1 MFVICSL
8 FKTYMKTKNIVG
20 VLLAISMS
28 LPVGAQ
34 ENTTPAVPFLNI
46 PIDARAAGMGDT
58 GVATS
63 SDVNAA
69 RWNPAKL
76 VWLGN
81 SAEFGIAYT
90 PYLANIADDVSLLGA
105 NYARRINDES
115 ALAIGLTYF
124 GLGEVEFRQ
133 TIDEPAQIVKPNELA
148 IDAAYGLQL
157 NDQLS
162 VGAGLRFISSN
173 LKLTEAVQDARA
185 ATALAVDVGFYY
197 RSDLNIREGADSR
210 WRAGVSLSN
219 FGTKISYDLD
229 GVEQYLPSTLRFGLG
244 HDFIFDFDSTLSV
257 TLEAN
262 TLVVPVD
269 NKALG
274 FALGSEY
281 NFRDDLFL
289 RVGYY
294 HDTTEITNRKYA
306 TVGAGARKD
315 NLKID
320 LSYLFSTSTVQN
332 PFENALRIALSF
344 EFGDRYYNF

>member
-1 MFVICSL
+1 MRFVKLILILSGLL
-8 FKTYMKTKNIVG
+8 FSGY
-20 VLLAISMS
+20 LF
-28 LPVGAQ
+28 AQ

-58 GVATS
+58 GVATHA
-63 SDVNAA
+63 DVNSA

-105 NYARRINDES
+105 NYAQRINDVS
-115 ALAIGLTYF
+115 ALAVGLTYF

-133 TIDEPAQIVKPNELA
+133 TIDETPQIVKPNELA
-148 IDAAYGLQL
+148 LDFAYGLQL

-185 ATALAVDVGFYY
+185 ANALAVDVGFYY

-210 WRAGVSLSN
+210 WRAGLSLSN
-219 FGTKISYDLD
+219 FGTTLSYDLD
-229 GVEQYLPSTLRFGLG
+229 GIEQYLPSTLRMGLG
-244 HDFIFDFDSTLSV
+244 HDFIFDYDSTLSV

-262 TLVVPVD
+262 RLVVPVD

-289 RVGYY
+289 RLGYY
-294 HDTTEITNRKYA
+294 HDTTDITNRKYA
-306 TVGAGARKD
+306 TVGAGTRKD

-320 LSYLFSTSTVQN
+320 LSYLFSTSQVQN

-344 EFGDRYYNF
+344 EFGDRFYNF

>member
-1 MFVICSL
+1 MRFVKSILIIGGLL
-8 FKTYMKTKNIVG
+8 FSGY
-20 VLLAISMS
+20 LF
-28 LPVGAQ
+28 AQ
-34 ENTTPAVPFLNI
+34 DNDKAALPFLNA
-46 PIDARAAGMGDT
+46 PLDARAAGMGDT
-58 GVATS
+58 GVATHA
-63 SDVNAA
+63 DVNSA

-90 PYLANIADDVSLLGA
+90 PYLPNIIGDAALFGM
-105 NYARRINDES
+105 NYVQRINDDS
-115 ALAIGLTYF
+115 ALSIGLTYF
-124 GLGEVEFRQ
+124 GFGEVEFRQ
-133 TIDEPAQIVKPNELA
+133 TIDELGTIVKPNDFWL
-148 IDAAYGLQL
+148 DLTYSLQL

-173 LKLTEAVQDARA
+173 LKLTDAVQDARA
-185 ATALAVDVGFYY
+185 ANALAVDVGFYY

-210 WRAGVSLSN
+210 WRAGLSLSN
-219 FGTKISYDLD
+219 FGTKISYDID
-229 GVEQYLPSTLRFGLG
+229 GDEQFLPSLLRFGLG

-289 RVGYY
+289 RLGYY
-294 HDTTEITNRKYA
+294 HDTTDISNREYA
-306 TVGAGARKD
+306 TVGAGLRKD
-315 NLKID
+315 DVKID
-320 LSYLFSTSTVQN
+320 FSYLFTTSTVPS
-332 PFENALRIALSF
+332 PFEGTLKIALTF
-344 EFGDRYYNF
+344 EFGDRFYNF